1 MWVKPL
7 RIILNRLTFFVFK
20 IEDVFF
26 TGTGGQELSQSW
38 RRGHRDVCV
47 WVRRR
52 AEVTNMH
59 RIVSS
64 VQEEFNL
71 DLIRFVND

>member
-1 MWVKPL
+1 MWVRPL

-20 IEDVFF
+20 AEDVFF

-38 RRGHRDVCV
+38 RRGHRCV
-47 WVRRR
+47 VWARRR

-71 DLIRFVND
+71 DLIRFVNE